1 VRVLRL
7 ALLLLPGLLMHLA
20 AAAPAPLPPGDSA
33 ARIVVAFAN
42 APLAPPAPA
51 GTTGTGYGGSGY
63 RLAQAA
69 HRQAR
74 NVADAYALRQLT
86 SWPIEALSMHCVV
99 YEVPAG
105 RDVVELLARLQKDAR
120 VMLAEPLQEF
130 HTLSGPAAAPYNDPL
145 YGLQANLAPLGIATA
160 QERSQGAGITVALI
174 DTPVDA
180 AHPDLRG
187 RILRTH
193 SYLPPQAHNGSR
205 HGTAMAGLIAAVAN
219 NHLGIVGI
227 APQAQLEVFAACW
240 QLAPDADAAACNT
253 FTLAQALAAAL
264 TSGAPLVNLSI
275 AGPQDPLLAALITQ
289 GVKHGITFVGALPS
303 GSATFPTSVAGV
315 LAAEGSEHPS
325 AALALHAPAEHV
337 LTLRPAGEYD
347 FVSGSS
353 VAAAEVT
360 GVIALLLS
368 AAHTHLSEANL
379 GALLA
384 PAQQGASVDAG
395 AALERL
401 AAGTRL
407 AATGPSKP
415 AS

>member
-1 VRVLRL
+1 VRALRL
-7 ALLLLPGLLMHLA
+7 SLLLSLGLLTHAA
-20 AAAPAPLPPGDSA
+20 AAAPAPLPLAGSA
-33 ARIVVAFAN
+33 PRIVVAFAN
-42 APLAPPAPA
+42 VPQGAPAPA
-51 GTTGTGYGGSGY
+51 GTTGTRYGGDGY

-74 NVADAYALRQLT
+74 RVADAYALRELT
-86 SWPIEALSMHCVV
+86 SWPIETLAMHCVV
-99 YEVPAG
+99 YEVPPG
-105 RDVVELLARLQKDAR
+105 RDVGQLLAELQKDAQ

-130 HTLSGPAAAPYNDPL
+130 HTLSSAADPAYNDPL
-145 YGLQANLAPLGIATA
+145 YGLQANLAPLGVAAA
-160 QERSQGAGITVALI
+160 QEHAQGAGIKVALI
-174 DTPVDA
+174 DTPVDG

-187 RILRTH
+187 RIVRTH
-193 SYLPPQAHNGSR
+193 SYLPEPAPAGSR

-219 NHLGIVGI
+219 NHIGIVGI

-264 TSGAPLVNLSI
+264 NSGAALVNLSI
-275 AGPQDPLLAALITQ
+275 AGPEDPLLAALITQ
-289 GVKHGITFVGALPS
+289 GLKRGITFVGALPA
-303 GSATFPTSVAGV
+303 GGATFPTSVAGV
-315 LAAEGSEHPS
+315 LAAEGSEHVS
-325 AALALHAPAEHV
+325 SALALHAPAEHV

-353 VAAAEVT
+353 VAAAEVS

-368 AAHTHLSEANL
+368 ASHTRLGQANL

-384 PAQQGASVDAG
+384 PAEPGHSVDAS
-395 AALERL
+395 AALARL

-407 AATGPSKP
+407 ARAP
-415 AS
+415 